1 MNMLRNLL
9 AIALLALG
17 GGLMFGK
24 PEEWKWPDLCGPYV
38 VETISFCTDLRPWS
52 YILCFVLAMALFMT
66 RKIY

>member
-9 AIALLALG
+9 AISFLILG

-24 PEEWKWPDLCGPYV
+24 PDEWKWPDVCGPYV
-38 VETISFCTDLRPWS
+38 VEAVGFCSDFRPWT
-52 YILCFVLAMALFMT
+52 YIVCFVLAVALFMT

>member
-1 MNMLRNLL
+1 
-9 AIALLALG
+9 
-17 GGLMFGK
+17 MFGK